1 MEQEFCGQ
9 NSFWAGRSVTPGS
22 GKSLLE
28 LCWSWNQQW
37 ESFEPILGFKAG
49 ALWDLQQTQPD
60 LWDTAKAGSLR
71 EDLGLDKT
79 LCAAQVVAAVLL
91 AFIWSSSPSTAT
103 FFCMLTNTPCWYP
116 HTHLYIYFPTCSGC
130 AHPEYFF
137 HTGIN
142 FCAKSAGLN
151 EGRILK
157 LSMLCVFWREFTGT
171 ESMTMTVTHWE
182 TQGSPLKWN
191 LKRLEK

>member
-1 MEQEFCGQ
+1 MRPSANTAKSLRHSQGRESEGRFGLGQ
-9 NSFWAGRSVTPGS
+9 NSLCSSGCCSRAPGFY
-22 GKSLLE
+22 LE
-28 LCWSWNQQW
+28 
-37 ESFEPILGFKAG
+37 
-49 ALWDLQQTQPD
+49 
-60 LWDTAKAGSLR
+60 
-71 EDLGLDKT
+71 
-79 LCAAQVVAAVLL
+79 
-91 AFIWSSSPSTAT
+91 SSPSTAT
-103 FFCMLTNTPCWYP
+103 FFCMLTNTPCWSP
-116 HTHLYIYFPTCSGC
+116 HTHLYRYFPTYSGC

-182 TQGSPLKWN
+182 SQGSPLK
-191 LKRLEK
+191 

>member
-1 MEQEFCGQ
+1 MWSSAVASA
-9 NSFWAGRSVTPGS
+9 NTD
-22 GKSLLE
+22 KSLRH
-28 LCWSWNQQW
+28 SQGR
-37 ESFEPILGFKAG
+37 ESEGRFGLG
-49 ALWDLQQTQPD
+49 Q
-60 LWDTAKAGSLR
+60 
-71 EDLGLDKT
+71 T
-79 LCAAQVVAAVLL
+79 LCAAQVVTASL
-91 AFIWSSSPSTAT
+91 AFIWSSSPSTTT
-103 FFCMLTNTPCWYP
+103 FFCMLNTPCWYL
-116 HTHLYIYFPTCSGC
+116 HTHTYRYICPTYSGS

-137 HTGIN
+137 HTEIN

-191 LKRLEK
+191 LKSLEKWTCKFPSLSKKNPKKQDNQPRNR